1 MAKIRVAAIQ
11 RQYCSGGREIAKLA
25 AKRLG
30 ISCYD
35 KELAELTAAK
45 LGVTYEEIAKY
56 EETLV
61 SPLFS
66 PVTFRSGIDRKQN
79 MSEIVFA
86 AQADII
92 TELAKKEPCII
103 VGRCAGFILK
113 NNVPTLSVFVYSSQ
127 ENRMQHAMECHDI
140 SYEDAPSLL
149 RKMDKKRADYYR
161 TNTQREWDAMSSY
174 DLCLNS
180 GRLGFEGCAELI
192 AEMIE
197 KSK

>member
-1 MAKIRVAAIQ
+1 
-11 RQYCSGGREIAKLA
+11 
-25 AKRLG
+25 
-30 ISCYD
+30 
-35 KELAELTAAK
+35 
-45 LGVTYEEIAKY
+45 
-56 EETLV
+56 
-61 SPLFS
+61 
-66 PVTFRSGIDRKQN
+66 